1 MAITFAPK
9 YPDDVKRY
17 SWRVPV
23 LDGDTVSTV
32 DAATGS
38 GVTVDSYE
46 LVDNDVVM
54 FLSAGTASTTGI
66 VTLSVTTD
74 AGETLDETGYIPILA
89 ANGVVSHSETAQ
101 TIIEAAMRSTTGI
114 AGAAA
119 TSDELSA
126 ALEELNDMLAE
137 WRTTGADIGAP
148 RLALATNVYA
158 PDGWIGAIKKNLRVR
173 LADLFPMTPLDAG
186 TAVAARKGLAAI
198 KNDILANRD
207 PNKAVYY

>member
-1 MAITFAPK
+1 MAITFGPK
-9 YPDDVKRY
+9 FPDDVKRY

-23 LDGDTVSTV
+23 LDGDTVMSV

-46 LVDNDVVM
+46 LVDNDAVM
-54 FLSAGTASTTGI
+54 FLSGGSASTTGI

-74 AGETLDETGYIPILA
+74 AGETLDETAYIPILA
-89 ANGVVSHSETAQ
+89 SNGTVSHSETAQ
-101 TIIEAAMRSTTGI
+101 SIIEAALRSTTGI
-114 AGAAA
+114 NGAAA
-119 TSDELSA
+119 TSDELDA

-137 WRTTGADIGAP
+137 WRSQGADIGAP

-158 PDGWIGAIKKNLRVR
+158 PDGWIGAVKKNLRVR
-173 LADLFPMTPLDAG
+173 LVDLFPMTPLDAG
-186 TAVAARKGLAAI
+186 TAVAARKGLAVI

-207 PNKAVYY
+207 PNVAVYY